1 LLPRLDLVLHHG
13 GSGTM
18 LGAFGAGLPQLLL
31 PRGADQF
38 TNSDA
43 VLELG
48 VGDRLLGQEATAGA
62 VTEQARRLLTD
73 PFVKA
78 ATERLAAEVA
88 SMPSPAEVAA
98 QLPGLAGLA

>member
-1 LLPRLDLVLHHG
+1 
-13 GSGTM
+13 M